1 MNPPQPETPQPLA
14 TPRPVLIFVFV
25 TILLDAMS
33 FGLIMP
39 VLPRLLM
46 RVGDLSLNAAI
57 DVGAWMSLLMALA
70 AFFSAPILGNL
81 SDSYGRRRVLLI
93 ALAGM
98 VAHYVVLAL
107 ANSIALIVLGRVLT
121 GVFGGSYG
129 PAQAAIADVTAPDQR
144 ARNFALVSAGFGVG
158 FVAGPAL
165 GGLLVQ
171 LGDRAPFWVA
181 LALSLANLIYGLIA
195 FPETLK
201 PDLRRRFTLARAN
214 PFGAW
219 KTAGQAAGMRRV
231 ALVLLLW
238 QLASLVYPLTWSFWG
253 IAALGWSDQM
263 IGLSLAAVGIV
274 IALSQVFLTGRVVRK
289 LGERDAATVGMIGA
303 GLGFVGYAVTTT
315 TTWLAFALLAAV
327 AVQSLVQPS
336 LMAMLSRRATPET
349 QGEVQGLAAMMM
361 GVGSII
367 GPMVLVWPMA
377 RLTAPDAPVH
387 FPGVPYAIAAVITL
401 AALALLK
408 STPQTGSAEAAGTA

>member
-1 MNPPQPETPQPLA
+1 MTS
-14 TPRPVLIFVFV
+14 TPRPVLVFVFL

-46 RVGDLSLNAAI
+46 RVGDFSLNAAI
-57 DVGAWMSLLMALA
+57 EVGAWMSLLMALA
-70 AFFSAPILGNL
+70 AFLSAPVLGNL
-81 SDSYGRRRVLLI
+81 SDSFGRRKVLLI

-98 VAHYVVLAL
+98 AAHYAVLAV
-107 ANSIALIVLGRVLT
+107 AGSVALIVFGRVLT

-144 ARNFALVSAGFGVG
+144 ARHFALVSAGFGVG

-171 LGDRAPFWVA
+171 FGERAPFWVA
-181 LALSLANLIYGLIA
+181 LVLSLANLGYGLIA

-201 PDLRRRFTLARAN
+201 PEFRRPFNLARAN

-219 KTAGQAAGMRRV
+219 QTAGRSFGMRRI

-274 IALSQVFLTGRVVRK
+274 IALSQTLLTGRAVRR
-289 LGERDAATVGMIGA
+289 LGERGAATVGMIGA
-303 GLGFVGYAVTTT
+303 GLGFIGYALTT
-315 TTWLAFALLAAV
+315 TTWLAFALLVAV

-361 GVGSII
+361 GMGSII
-367 GPMVLVWPMA
+367 GPVVLVWPMA
-377 RLTAPDAPVH
+377 WFTASGAPFQ
-387 FPGVPYAIAAVITL
+387 FPGVPYAIAALFTL
-401 AALALLK
+401 AALVLLK
-408 STPQTGSAEAAGTA
+408 TTPQMGRAGPVRQA

>member
-1 MNPPQPETPQPLA
+1 MSA
-14 TPRPVLIFVFV
+14 PRRHVMPFVFS
-25 TILLDAMS
+25 TILIDAMG

-46 RVGDLSLNAAI
+46 RVGEIQLNAAI
-57 DVGAWMSLLMALA
+57 EVGAWMSLLMALA
-70 AFFSAPILGNL
+70 AFISAPILGNL
-81 SDSYGRRRVLLI
+81 SDSFGRRRVLLI
-93 ALAGM
+93 ALGGM
-98 VAHYVVLAL
+98 AAHYAVLVVAG
-107 ANSIALIVLGRVLT
+107 SVTLIVIGRLLT

-129 PAQAAIADVTAPDQR
+129 PAQAAIADVTSPEDR
-144 ARNFALVSAGFGVG
+144 AKNFALVSAGFGIG

-165 GGLLVQ
+165 GGLLAQ
-171 LGDRAPFWVA
+171 YGERAPFWLA
-181 LALSLANLIYGLIA
+181 LALSLANFVYGLIA

-201 PDLRRRFTLARAN
+201 PELRRPFTLARAN

-219 KTAGQAAGMRRV
+219 KTAGQALGMRRI

-274 IALSQVFLTGRVVRK
+274 IALSQTLITGRVVRR
-289 LGERDAATVGMIGA
+289 LGERGAATLGMIGA
-303 GLGFVGYAVTTT
+303 GAGFVGYAFAKTTAV
-315 TTWLAFALLAAV
+315 AFALLVAV

-361 GVGSII
+361 GLGSIV

-377 RLTAPDAPVH
+377 WFTSPAAPFQ
-387 FPGVPYAIAAVITL
+387 FPGVPYAIAAVITM
-401 AALALLK
+401 AALALLRT
-408 STPQTGSAEAAGTA
+408 TPQMGSAAPARES

>member
-1 MNPPQPETPQPLA
+1 MNPA
-14 TPRPVLIFVFV
+14 SRHIMGFVFT
-25 TILLDAMS
+25 TILIDAMS

-46 RVGDLSLNAAI
+46 RVGAMPLDRAI
-57 DVGAWMSLLMALA
+57 DVGGWMSLLMALA
-70 AFFSAPILGNL
+70 AFISAPILGNL
-81 SDSYGRRRVLLI
+81 SDAFGRRRVLLI

-98 VAHYVVLAL
+98 AAQYVVLAL
-107 ANSIALIVLGRVLT
+107 AGSVALIVFGRVLT
-121 GVFGGSYG
+121 GLFGGSYG
-129 PAQAAIADVTAPDQR
+129 PAQAAIADVTGPEDR

-158 FVAGPAL
+158 FVLGPAL

-171 LGDRAPFWVA
+171 FGERAPFWIA
-181 LALSLANLIYGLIA
+181 LALSAGNFFYGLA
-195 FPETLK
+195 LFPETLK
-201 PDLRRRFTLARAN
+201 PELRRHFSLARAN

-219 KTAGQAAGMRRV
+219 KIAGQAFGMRRL

-274 IALSQVFLTGRVVRK
+274 IALSQAFITGRVVRR
-289 LGERDAATVGMIGA
+289 LGERGAATIGMIGA
-303 GLGFVGYAVTTT
+303 AVGFVGYALCTV
-315 TTWLAFALLAAV
+315 TWLAFALLAAI

-361 GVGSII
+361 GLGSII
-367 GPMVLVWPMA
+367 GPLVLVRPMA
-377 RLTAPDAPVH
+377 WFTSPAAPFQ
-387 FPGVPYAIAAVITL
+387 FPGVPYGIAAVITL

-408 STPQTGSAEAAGTA
+408 VTPQVETSNAKTAC

>member
-1 MNPPQPETPQPLA
+1 MTQPNRHVA
-14 TPRPVLIFVFV
+14 SFVFV

-46 RVGDLSLNAAI
+46 RVGSMPLAEAI
-57 DVGAWMSLLMALA
+57 DVSAWMSLLMALA

-81 SDSYGRRRVLLI
+81 SDSFGRRKVLLI

-98 VAHYVVLAL
+98 AAHYAVLAV
-107 ANSIALIVLGRVLT
+107 ADSIALILLGRVLT

-129 PAQAAIADVTAPDQR
+129 PAQAAIADITGPEDR
-144 ARNFALVSAGFGVG
+144 ARRFAMVSAGFGLG

-171 LGDRAPFWVA
+171 FGERAPFWVA
-181 LALSLANLIYGLIA
+181 LALSLANFLYGLVA

-201 PDLRRRFTLARAN
+201 PELRRRFTLARAN

-219 KTAGQAAGMRRV
+219 KTAGAVAGMRRIAV
-231 ALVLLLW
+231 VLLLW

-263 IGLSLAAVGIV
+263 IGYSLAAVGIV
-274 IALSQVFLTGRVVRK
+274 IALSQAFMTGRVVKR
-289 LGERDAATVGMIGA
+289 LGERGAATLGMIGA
-303 GLGFVGYAVTTT
+303 GLGFVGYSLTTT
-315 TTWLAFALLAAV
+315 TGVAFALLIAV
-327 AVQSLVQPS
+327 ALQSLVQPS

-349 QGEVQGLAAMMM
+349 QGEVQGLAAMVM
-361 GVGSII
+361 GLGSII
-367 GPMVLVWPMA
+367 GPLVLVKPMA
-377 RLTAPDAPVH
+377 WFTSPAAPFQ
-387 FPGVPYAIAAVITL
+387 FPGAPYAIAAAITVV
-401 AALALLK
+401 ALLVLVR
-408 STPQTGSAEAAGTA
+408 TPKTASS

>member
-1 MNPPQPETPQPLA
+1 MSA
-14 TPRPVLIFVFV
+14 PRRHVMPFVFS
-25 TILLDAMS
+25 TILIDAMG

-46 RVGDLSLNAAI
+46 RVGEIQLNAAI
-57 DVGAWMSLLMALA
+57 EVGAWMSLLMALA
-70 AFFSAPILGNL
+70 AFISAPILGNL
-81 SDSYGRRRVLLI
+81 SDSFGRRRVLLI
-93 ALAGM
+93 ALGGM
-98 VAHYVVLAL
+98 AAHYAVLVVAG
-107 ANSIALIVLGRVLT
+107 SVTLIVIGRLLT

-129 PAQAAIADVTAPDQR
+129 PAQAAIADVTSPEDR
-144 ARNFALVSAGFGVG
+144 AKNFALVSAGFGIG

-165 GGLLVQ
+165 GGLLAQ
-171 LGDRAPFWVA
+171 YGERAPFWLA
-181 LALSLANLIYGLIA
+181 LALSLANFVYGLIA

-201 PDLRRRFTLARAN
+201 PELRRPFTLARAN

-219 KTAGQAAGMRRV
+219 KTAGQALGMRRI

-253 IAALGWSDQM
+253 IAALDWSDQM

-274 IALSQVFLTGRVVRK
+274 IALSQTLITGRVVRR
-289 LGERDAATVGMIGA
+289 LGERGAATLGMIGA
-303 GLGFVGYAVTTT
+303 GAGFVGYAFAKTTAV
-315 TTWLAFALLAAV
+315 AFALLVAV

-361 GVGSII
+361 GLGSIV

-377 RLTAPDAPVH
+377 WFTSPAAPFQ
-387 FPGVPYAIAAVITL
+387 FPGVPYAIAAVITM
-401 AALALLK
+401 AALALLRT
-408 STPQTGSAEAAGTA
+408 TPQMGSAAPARES

>member
-1 MNPPQPETPQPLA
+1 VSGA
-14 TPRPVLIFVFV
+14 PRPVLTFAFM
-25 TILLDAMS
+25 TILIDAMG

-46 RVGDLSLNAAI
+46 RVGEMPLDQAIGLS
-57 DVGAWMSLLMALA
+57 GWMSLAMAVA
-70 AFFSAPILGNL
+70 AFISAPILGNL
-81 SDSYGRRRVLLI
+81 SDRFGRRKVLLI

-98 VAHYVVLAL
+98 AAHYAVLAV
-107 ANSIALIVLGRVLT
+107 AGSVALIVLGRVLT
-121 GVFGGSYG
+121 GVFGGSYA
-129 PAQAAIADVTAPDQR
+129 PAQAAIADVTSPEQR
-144 ARNFALVSAGFGVG
+144 AKNFALVSAGFGVG

-171 LGDRAPFWVA
+171 FGERTPFWVA
-181 LALSLANLIYGLIA
+181 LALALVNLLYGLVA

-201 PDLRRRFTLARAN
+201 PELRRPFQWTRAN

-219 KTAGQAAGMRRV
+219 KIAGHTSGLRRV

-238 QLASLVYPLTWSFWG
+238 QIASLIYPLTWTFWA

-274 IALSQVFLTGRVVRK
+274 IAATQMLITGRAVK
-289 LGERDAATVGMIGA
+289 LLGERGAATLGMIGA
-303 GLGFVGYAVTTT
+303 GLGFLGYAFTSA
-315 TTWLAFALLAAV
+315 TWQAFALLAAV

-349 QGEVQGLAAMMM
+349 QGEVQGLAAMIM
-361 GVGSII
+361 GLGSII
-367 GPMVLVWPMA
+367 APLVLVRPLALFTSPAAPFIWPGIA
-377 RLTAPDAPVH
+377 
-387 FPGVPYAIAAVITL
+387 FAIAAAVTL
-401 AALALLK
+401 AAWLLLQT
-408 STPQTGSAEAAGTA
+408 TPRRTD

>member
-1 MNPPQPETPQPLA
+1 MTIAQ
-14 TPRPVLIFVFV
+14 RPVLTFAFM
-25 TILLDAMS
+25 TILIDAMG

-46 RVGDLSLNAAI
+46 RVGEMPLDRAIDLS
-57 DVGAWMSLLMALA
+57 GWMSLAMALA

-81 SDSYGRRRVLLI
+81 SDRFGRRKVLLI
-93 ALAGM
+93 ALGGM
-98 VAHYVVLAL
+98 AAHYAVLAV
-107 ANSIALIVLGRVLT
+107 ADSVALIVLGRVLT
-121 GVFGGSYG
+121 GVFGGSYA
-129 PAQAAIADVTAPDQR
+129 PAQAAIADVTSPEDR
-144 ARNFALVSAGFGVG
+144 AKNFALVSAGFGVG

-171 LGDRAPFWVA
+171 FGERTPFIVA
-181 LALSLANLIYGLIA
+181 LALALINCLYGLIA

-201 PDLRRRFTLARAN
+201 PELRRPFLWARAN

-219 KTAGQAAGMRRV
+219 KVAGKVAGLRRI

-274 IALSQVFLTGRVVRK
+274 IAASQMLITGRVVRR
-289 LGERDAATVGMIGA
+289 LGERGAATVGMIGA
-303 GLGFVGYAVTTT
+303 GLGFVGYAFTSVT
-315 TTWLAFALLAAV
+315 WQAYALLAAV
-327 AVQSLVQPS
+327 ALQSLVQPS

-349 QGEVQGLAAMMM
+349 QGEVQGLAAMVM
-361 GVGSII
+361 GVGSVI
-367 GPMVLVWPMA
+367 GPLVLVQPMA
-377 RLTAPDAPVH
+377 WFTSPAAPFH
-387 FPGVPYAIAAVITL
+387 WPGVPFAIAAAITL
-401 AALALLK
+401 AAWLLLQT
-408 STPQTGSAEAAGTA
+408 TPKRAQQPSA

>member
-1 MNPPQPETPQPLA
+1 MSA
-14 TPRPVLIFVFV
+14 PRRHVMPFVFS
-25 TILLDAMS
+25 TILIDAMG

-46 RVGDLSLNAAI
+46 RVGEIQLNAAI
-57 DVGAWMSLLMALA
+57 EVGAWMSLLMALA
-70 AFFSAPILGNL
+70 AFISAPILGNL
-81 SDSYGRRRVLLI
+81 SDSFGRRRVLLI
-93 ALAGM
+93 ALGGM
-98 VAHYVVLAL
+98 AAHYAVLVVAD
-107 ANSIALIVLGRVLT
+107 SVTLIVIGRLLT

-129 PAQAAIADVTAPDQR
+129 PAQAAIADVTSPEDR
-144 ARNFALVSAGFGVG
+144 AKNFALVSAGFGIG

-165 GGLLVQ
+165 GGLLAQ
-171 LGDRAPFWVA
+171 YGERAPFWLA
-181 LALSLANLIYGLIA
+181 LALSLANFVYGLIA

-201 PDLRRRFTLARAN
+201 PELRRPFTLARAN

-219 KTAGQAAGMRRV
+219 KTAGQALGMRRI

-253 IAALGWSDQM
+253 IAALDWSDQM

-274 IALSQVFLTGRVVRK
+274 IALSQTLITGRVVRR
-289 LGERDAATVGMIGA
+289 LGERGAATLGMIGA
-303 GLGFVGYAVTTT
+303 GAGFVGYAFAKTTAV
-315 TTWLAFALLAAV
+315 AFALLVAV

-361 GVGSII
+361 GLGSIV

-377 RLTAPDAPVH
+377 WFTSPAAPFQ
-387 FPGVPYAIAAVITL
+387 FPGVPYAIAAVITM
-401 AALALLK
+401 AALALLRT
-408 STPQTGSAEAAGTA
+408 TPQMGSAAPARES

>member
-1 MNPPQPETPQPLA
+1 MIE
-14 TPRPVLIFVFV
+14 PRRHVMPFVFT

-46 RVGDLSLNAAI
+46 RVGDIQLNAAI
-57 DVGAWMSLLMALA
+57 EIGAWMSLLMALA

-81 SDSYGRRRVLLI
+81 SDSFGRRRVLLI
-93 ALAGM
+93 ALGGM
-98 VAHYVVLAL
+98 AAHYAVLAV
-107 ANSIALIVLGRVLT
+107 AGSVTLIVIGRVLT

-129 PAQAAIADVTAPDQR
+129 PAQAAIADVTAPEDR
-144 ARNFALVSAGFGVG
+144 AKNFALVSAGFGLG

-171 LGDRAPFWVA
+171 YGERAPFWVA
-181 LALSLANLIYGLIA
+181 LALSLGNFLYGLVA

-201 PDLRRRFTLARAN
+201 PELRRRFTLARAN

-219 KTAGQAAGMRRV
+219 KTAGQALGMRRI

-274 IALSQVFLTGRVVRK
+274 IAISQTLLTGRVVRR
-289 LGERDAATVGMIGA
+289 LGERGAATVGMIGA
-303 GLGFVGYAVTTT
+303 GAGFVGYAFTSTTA
-315 TTWLAFALLAAV
+315 LAFALLAAV

-361 GVGSII
+361 GLGSIL

-377 RLTAPDAPVH
+377 WFTSPAAPFQ
-387 FPGVPYAIAAVITL
+387 FPGVPYAIAALITL

-408 STPQTGSAEAAGTA
+408 TTPQMDSTSPVHDN

>member
-1 MNPPQPETPQPLA
+1 MSQPS
-14 TPRPVLIFVFV
+14 RHVVGFVFV

-46 RVGDLSLNAAI
+46 RVGAMPLAESI
-57 DVGAWMSLLMALA
+57 DVSAWMGLLMALA

-81 SDSYGRRRVLLI
+81 SDSFGRRKVLLI

-98 VAHYVVLAL
+98 AAHYAVLVA
-107 ANSIALIVLGRVLT
+107 ADSVALIVLGRVLT

-129 PAQAAIADVTAPDQR
+129 PAQAAIADITGPEDR
-144 ARNFALVSAGFGVG
+144 ARRFAIVSAGFGVG

-171 LGDRAPFWVA
+171 FGERAPFWVA
-181 LALSLANLIYGLIA
+181 LALALANFLYGLIA

-201 PDLRRRFTLARAN
+201 PELRRRFTIARAN

-219 KTAGQAAGMRRV
+219 KMAGTALGMRRLAV
-231 ALVLLLW
+231 VLLLW
-238 QLASLVYPLTWSFWG
+238 QLASMVYPLTWSFWG
-253 IAALGWSDQM
+253 IAALNWSDQM

-274 IALSQVFLTGRVVRK
+274 IALSQVFMTGRVVRQ
-289 LGERDAATVGMIGA
+289 LGERGAATLGMIGA
-303 GLGFVGYAVTTT
+303 GIGFVGYAFTT
-315 TTWLAFALLAAV
+315 TTWLAFALLTAV
-327 AVQSLVQPS
+327 ALQSLVQPS

-361 GVGSII
+361 GLGSII
-367 GPMVLVWPMA
+367 GPLVLVKPMA
-377 RLTAPDAPVH
+377 WFTSPAAPFQ
-387 FPGVPYAIAAVITL
+387 FPGVPYAIAAAITV
-401 AALALLK
+401 AALAVLV
-408 STPQTGSAEAAGTA
+408 STPRTTAA

>member
-1 MNPPQPETPQPLA
+1 MSA
-14 TPRPVLIFVFV
+14 PRHHVMPFVFS
-25 TILLDAMS
+25 TILIDAMG

-46 RVGDLSLNAAI
+46 RVGEIQLNVAI
-57 DVGAWMSLLMALA
+57 EVGAWMSLLMALA
-70 AFFSAPILGNL
+70 AFISAPILGNL
-81 SDSYGRRRVLLI
+81 SDSFGRRRVLLI
-93 ALAGM
+93 ALGGM
-98 VAHYVVLAL
+98 AAHYAVLVVAG
-107 ANSIALIVLGRVLT
+107 SVTLIVIGRLLT

-129 PAQAAIADVTAPDQR
+129 PAQAAIADVTSPEDR
-144 ARNFALVSAGFGVG
+144 AKNFALVSAGFGIG

-165 GGLLVQ
+165 GGLLAQ
-171 LGDRAPFWVA
+171 YGERAPFWLA
-181 LALSLANLIYGLIA
+181 LALSLANFVYGLIA

-201 PDLRRRFTLARAN
+201 PELRRPFTLARAN

-219 KTAGQAAGMRRV
+219 KTAGQALGMRRI

-274 IALSQVFLTGRVVRK
+274 IALSQTLITGRVVRR
-289 LGERDAATVGMIGA
+289 LGERGAATLGMIGA
-303 GLGFVGYAVTTT
+303 GAGFVGYAFAKTTAV
-315 TTWLAFALLAAV
+315 AFALLVAV

-361 GVGSII
+361 GLGSIV
-367 GPMVLVWPMA
+367 GPVVLVWPMA
-377 RLTAPDAPVH
+377 WFTSPAAPFQ
-387 FPGVPYAIAAVITL
+387 FPGVPYAIAAVITM
-401 AALALLK
+401 AALALLRT
-408 STPQTGSAEAAGTA
+408 TPQMGSAAPARES

>member
-1 MNPPQPETPQPLA
+1 MSD
-14 TPRPVLIFVFV
+14 TPRPVLTFAFV
-25 TILLDAMS
+25 TILIDAMG

-46 RVGDLSLNAAI
+46 RVGDMSLDQAIGLS
-57 DVGAWMSLLMALA
+57 GWMSLMMAAA

-81 SDSYGRRRVLLI
+81 SDHFGRRKVLLI

-98 VAHYVVLAL
+98 AAHYAVLAV
-107 ANSIALIVLGRVLT
+107 AGSVALIVLGRVLT
-121 GVFGGSYG
+121 GVFGGSYA
-129 PAQAAIADVTAPDQR
+129 PAQAAIADVTSAEQR
-144 ARNFALVSAGFGVG
+144 AKNFALVSAGFGVG

-171 LGDRAPFWVA
+171 FGERTPFWVA
-181 LALSLANLIYGLIA
+181 LALSLLNFVYGLLA

-201 PDLRRRFTLARAN
+201 PELRRKFSWARAN

-219 KTAGQAAGMRRV
+219 KIAGQVTGLRRV

-238 QLASLVYPLTWSFWG
+238 QIASLIYPLTWTFWA

-263 IGLSLAAVGIV
+263 IGLSLAGVGIV
-274 IALSQVFLTGRVVRK
+274 IAASQMLMTGRVVKR
-289 LGERDAATVGMIGA
+289 LGERGAATVGLIGA
-303 GLGFVGYAVTTT
+303 GLGFLGYAFTTA
-315 TTWLAFALLAAV
+315 TWQAYALLAAI

-349 QGEVQGLAAMMM
+349 QGEVQGLAAMVM
-361 GVGSII
+361 GLGSII
-367 GPMVLVWPMA
+367 APLVLVRPLAWFTSPE
-377 RLTAPDAPVH
+377 APFV
-387 FPGVPYAIAAVITL
+387 FPGVAFAIAAAVTL
-401 AALALLK
+401 ATLLLLRT
-408 STPQTGSAEAAGTA
+408 TPRKDDAEAVGRS